1 MKSLVVW
8 TIAIG
13 STMYLLAGCIG
24 CQNSAPGPTDSAP
37 VSRTEVGDSADRE
50 GHADHDHEGHA
61 HGDAEGMAELAP
73 DDRQLAEAQ
82 GFCVVSDEPL
92 GSMGAPIKLMVDGQ
106 PVFVCCKGCEK
117 KALADPA
124 KTLAKIEELKARV
137 TAEQAQK

>member
-1 MKSLVVW
+1 MKSWAIW
-8 TIAIG
+8 TCAVG
-13 STMYLLAGCIG
+13 SLYLFVSSVGC
-24 CQNSAPGPTDSAP
+24 NKPAPTPMNSAP
-37 VSRTEVGDSADRE
+37 VSTTEVGDSADQE
-50 GHADHDHEGHA
+50 GHADHDHADHA

-73 DDRQLAEAQ
+73 EDRQLAEAQ

-106 PVFVCCKGCEK
+106 PAFVCCKGCEK

-124 KTLAKIEELKARV
+124 KTLAKVEDLKARV